1 MKAYALLSIVF
12 LTVSSLCGA
21 EAIAPVSGAH
31 DEAGHQD
38 GTGTAARFSDPSGL
52 ARDAAGNLYV
62 CDARNH
68 VIRKIAPGGVVTT
81 IAGQAGVSGA
91 VNGSGSAARFC
102 FPSDIAVAPNGTLY
116 VADTGNHC
124 IRKITTA
131 GVVSTLAGDLGSADD
146 IDVTY
151 GSTDLVSVGVDLD
164 GTGSAARFN
173 SPSGITYAPGD
184 FLYVSDTGNQLIRKV
199 TLSGAATTVAG
210 KAGEWGTA
218 DGAGTNAR
226 FSAPMGLCIGTDGN
240 LYIADSTN
248 HTIRSMTPQFVVS
261 TYAGNA
267 LEAAC
272 KPGPRLTARFSE
284 PTDITPHPSGGFIIC
299 DSFGNAMFRLTAEG
313 NVTILTQHEDASPNA
328 LANPNSAVCDAYG
341 NVYVSDTFHQEVRL
355 IIEKFDISIQKA
367 NGTNQLTITWDSI
380 IGLSYQLQQ
389 LTNQTWGNVPIA
401 PIAATQARTSITFP
415 MPQQKSGLYRIMLLG
430 F

>member
-1 MKAYALLSIVF
+1 MKFYALLSIVF
-12 LTVSSLCGA
+12 LTASSLCGA
-21 EAIAPVSGAH
+21 EAIAPVSGAQ
-31 DEAGHQD
+31 DEAGHLD
-38 GTGTAARFSDPSGL
+38 ATGTAARFSDPSGL
-52 ARDAAGNLYV
+52 ARDAQGNLYV

-68 VIRKIAPGGVVTT
+68 VIRKIAPGGIVTT

-91 VNGSGSAARFC
+91 INGTGSAARFC

-124 IRKITTA
+124 IRSITTA

-146 IDVTY
+146 IDDSYSTY
-151 GSTDLVSVGVDLD
+151 TTVAVDLD
-164 GTGSAARFN
+164 GTGANARFN
-173 SPSGITYAPGD
+173 SPSGITYAND

-199 TLSGAATTVAG
+199 TLAGATTTVAG
-210 KAGEWGTA
+210 KAGEWGTT

-240 LYIADSTN
+240 LYIADSMN
-248 HTIRSMTPQFVVS
+248 HTIRCMTPLFAVS

-284 PTDITPHPSGGFIIC
+284 PTDIAPHPSGGFIIC
-299 DSFGNAMFRLTAEG
+299 DSFGNAMFRLSAEG
-313 NVTILTQHEDASPNA
+313 NVSILSQHEDSSPNA

-341 NVYVSDTFHQEVRL
+341 NVYVSDTFHQQVRL
-355 IIEKFDISIQKA
+355 IIEKFDITIQKA
-367 NGTNQLTITWDSI
+367 NGSNQLTITWDSI
-380 IGLSYQLQQ
+380 IGRSYQLQQ
-389 LTNQTWGNVPIA
+389 LTNQTWGDAPVA
-401 PIAATQARTSITFP
+401 PIQATQATTALTFP
-415 MPQQKSGLYRIMLLG
+415 IPLQQKSGIYRIMLLG